1 MLKKEKIHADSLC
14 SISSVGD
21 NIVPKSTASQC
32 LNPTVNVTR
41 SILNIEESADYRQ
54 PIDQASQD

>member
-1 MLKKEKIHADSLC
+1 MLKNLKKTHTDR
-14 SISSVGD
+14 ISSVGD

>member
-1 MLKKEKIHADSLC
+1 MPT
-14 SISSVGD
+14 VYVPYRVFWD

-41 SILNIEESADYRQ
+41 SILNIEESADYQQ